1 MDTGS
6 IPVYSTYNN
15 TADLPQI
22 KLERLIYKGF
32 RLYFF
37 LVILPCIINFVM
49 KFVTDCVREKSQIW
63 QLYEMKLHFV
73 WMCIWQ
79 SIYCKAFVAE
89 CGIFCVINNSS
100 ISNSNNKKMEEKE
113 TDKFFDCF

>member
-89 CGIFCVINNSS
+89 WGILCVIDNSS

-113 TDKFFDCF
+113 TDKTVDRF

>member
-1 MDTGS
+1 MEGSLDTGS

-37 LVILPCIINFVM
+37 SCNFAVHN
-49 KFVTDCVREKSQIW
+49 KFCHEICHGLRPGKVTN
-63 QLYEMKLHFV
+63 LAAL
-73 WMCIWQ
+73 
-79 SIYCKAFVAE
+79 
-89 CGIFCVINNSS
+89 
-100 ISNSNNKKMEEKE
+100 
-113 TDKFFDCF
+113 